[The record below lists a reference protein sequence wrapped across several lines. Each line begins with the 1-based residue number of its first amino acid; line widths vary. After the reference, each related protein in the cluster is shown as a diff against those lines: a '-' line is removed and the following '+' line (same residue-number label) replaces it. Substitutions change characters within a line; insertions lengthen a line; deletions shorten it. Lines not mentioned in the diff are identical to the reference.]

1 MPVLRPFQA
10 KLDYDIEAAWATPGV
25 KNVMPVAAT
34 GSGKTVILAKKLND
48 ETGSSAAIAHR
59 QELVS
64 QISVALARN
73 GVRHRLIGAKKG
85 SALVRVVS
93 SLQVA
98 ELGQSFFDPNA
109 RCGVGGV
116 DTIVR
121 MNQAAD
127 PWFAQV
133 RLLVQDEGHHVL
145 KENKWGKAA
154 SMFPNARG
162 LFPTATPCRADR
174 KGLGRH
180 ADGLVDALV
189 MAPTMRDIINMGYLT
204 DYRIIAAQN
213 PELEAMLQHVDV
225 SSATGDFNADQ
236 MRKAVKAAHMTGDV
250 VKTYLRYAAG
260 KLGVTF
266 ASDVEEATKIAQAF
280 RDAGVPAEVVSAK
293 TPDAMRAAILN
304 RFRNREILQLVNVDL
319 FGEGFDLPAIEVVSF
334 ARPTQSFP
342 LYAQQFGRALRLMLS
357 PELLQGYDF
366 LSDEGRRERIARSGK
381 PKAIIIDHVNNVVRH
396 MGPPDA
402 AWRAA
407 TFSLDRGEVNAAGKS
422 EAAPY
427 RVCLNVTCMQPYE
440 RYLKSCPHCG
450 FYPEP
455 ASRSSIELV
464 DGDLTELDEATL
476 ARMRGEAAKVLGE
489 FIVPRG
495 MPWEKVGI
503 VKRGHEIRRDN
514 IRSLQ
519 NSIAWWAGLQHA
531 QGLDESQSYRKFYLK
546 FGVDVATC
554 LTLDSE
560 KSKDLKAR
568 IDAKLIQAGVDP
580 TVDAMAH
587 FSKASNQ

>member
-1 MPVLRPFQA
+1 MPALRPFQV
-10 KLDYDIEAAWATPGV
+10 KLDQDIEAAWASGAR
-25 KNVMPVAAT
+25 NVMPVAAT
-34 GSGKTVILAKKLND
+34 GSGKTVVLSKKLLD
-48 ETGSSAAIAHR
+48 EQGSSAAIAHR

-85 SALVRVVS
+85 SPLVRVIS

-98 ELGQSFFDPNA
+98 DLGQSFFDPNA

-121 MNQAAD
+121 MSPADD

-154 SMFPNARG
+154 GMFPNARG

-225 SSATGDFNADQ
+225 SAATGDFNADQ

-250 VKTYLRYAAG
+250 VKTYLKYAAG

-293 TPDAMRAAILN
+293 TPDSLRAAILA

-357 PELLQGYDF
+357 PELLQGYDL
-366 LSDEGRRERIARSGK
+366 LSDAGRRERIARSGK

-407 TFSLDRGEVNAAGKS
+407 TFSLDRGEVGGGGKS

-427 RVCLNVTCMQPYE
+427 RVCLNPTCMQPYE
-440 RYLKSCPHCG
+440 RYFKSCPHCG

-455 ASRSSIELV
+455 AARSAPEFV
-464 DGDLTELDEATL
+464 DGDLTELDADTL

-503 VKRGHEIRRDN
+503 VKRGHEIRREN
-514 IRSLQ
+514 VRNLQ

-531 QGLDESQSYRKFYLK
+531 QGLNESQSYRKFYLK

-568 IDAKLIQAGVDP
+568 IDQKLIQYNIDP
-580 TVDAMAH
+580 TADAMAH
-587 FSKASNQ
+587 FSKAQNQ